1 MRALSCLCPGSPG
14 RIPGLKGVTNFFT
27 GTLRNGVPLIGIGEG
42 NPDPEVFTMLENES
56 RATALGPL
64 VGVEATALK
73 RDGVCCEFSEFL
85 VTDRLTKGD
94 LKGFVK
100 EFPVMPEVDDVCTE
114 RLLSALGVE
123 KYAADRKVPPP
134 SA

>member
-1 MRALSCLCPGSPG
+1 
-14 RIPGLKGVTNFFT
+14 
-27 GTLRNGVPLIGIGEG
+27 VPLIGIGEG